1 MEKLLELAR
10 VLDRKDKLGEFR
22 NKFYI
27 PPHRDGTDQHY
38 FCGHSLGLQAKSV
51 ESVVGEDLH
60 AWRNLGVRGHFEGAL
75 PWIDYNDRLRP
86 LLADLTGANPPE
98 IVAMNTLTVN
108 LHLLMVSFFQ
118 PQGKRRKILI
128 EKQAFPS
135 DRYAVESQLRFHG
148 LDPTDCLVELDQ
160 ETSQQIEES
169 TLENFLRAYGDE
181 IALVLWPGV
190 QYISG
195 QAFDLERVTAAAH
208 QAGAKVGFDLAH
220 YIGNLPLS
228 LHDNGCDFAAWCH
241 YKYLNAGP
249 GAVAGCFIH
258 QRHHQNND
266 LPRFHGWWGSDR
278 ESRFRMEPDFAAAT
292 GAEAWQLS
300 NPPILAMSPIR
311 ASLQIFLQA
320 GMEPLREKSGALTAY
335 LEDGIR
341 TRLDEQI
348 EILTPSDPARRGCQL
363 SMRVRSGRQNG
374 RELFRYLEER
384 GVITDWREPDVIRVA
399 PVPLYNRFE
408 DCFVLLRQISAW
420 SETTGNPA
428 YPSAC

>member
-1 MEKLLELAR
+1 MEKLLQFAKD
-10 VLDRKDKLGEFR
+10 LDQKDKLGGFR
-22 NKFYI
+22 SKFHI
-27 PPHRDGTDQHY
+27 PPHRDGTDQAY

-51 ESVVGEDLH
+51 ESAVSEDLH
-60 AWRNLGVRGHFEGAL
+60 AWKTLGVRGHFEGSL
-75 PWIDYNDRLRP
+75 PWIEHNDVLCP
-86 LLADLTGANPPE
+86 LLAKLTGAKVPE
-98 IVAMNTLTVN
+98 IVVMNTLTVN
-108 LHLLMVSFFQ
+108 LHLLMISFYQ

-128 EKQAFPS
+128 EKHAFPS
-135 DRYAVESQLRFHG
+135 DRYTVESQLRFHG
-148 LDPTDCLVELDQ
+148 LDPADCLLELEPEAGGQ
-160 ETSQQIEES
+160 LIEES
-169 TLENFLRAYGDE
+169 ALENCLQEHGEE

-208 QAGAKVGFDLAH
+208 LAGARVGFDLAH

-258 QRHHQNND
+258 ERHHGNND
-266 LPRFHGWWGSDR
+266 LPRFHGWWGNER
-278 ESRFRMEPDFAAAT
+278 ASRFRMGPDFAAAT
-292 GAEAWQLS
+292 GARAWQLS
-300 NPPILAMSPIR
+300 NPPVLAMSPIR

-320 GMEPLREKSGALTAY
+320 GMEPLLEKSRALAAF

-341 TRLDEQI
+341 TRLDERI

-363 SMRVRSGRQNG
+363 SMRVRSGRQSG
-374 RELFRYLEER
+374 RQLFHYLQER

-399 PVPLYNRFE
+399 AVPLYNRFE
-408 DCFVLLRQISAW
+408 DCFVLLQQISAW
-420 SETTGNPA
+420 SESTGNPA
-428 YPSAC
+428 YRSA